1 MTLAHMQL
9 FPFLRSVYGEL
20 TKTEKRIADYM
31 MNNTMQ
37 VMDQTIT
44 DIAKHTQ
51 SSEITVSRFCKK
63 VGCHGLQ
70 EVKRQLAT
78 GLSVALTEGYHD
90 IQGEDSSYTVMLKIF
105 RNITEGL
112 QDTASLLDY
121 AQIEKAVAILQKA
134 ARVVVYGFGNSATV
148 CQDIATRFLRL
159 GLVVQAYSDS
169 HMQVTSAT
177 LLHADDVVIAVSHTG
192 RSKELI
198 HSVQVARQRGAR
210 IIVITSHGQSYL
222 AKLGDICL
230 CGMGREVQFASE
242 ASSSRLIHMAI
253 GDILYARL
261 TILRLSSFNE
271 NMENMRREIHKQ
283 KLPL

>member
-31 MNNTMQ
+31 MNNAMQ

-70 EVKRQLAT
+70 EVKRQLTT

-121 AQIEKAVAILQKA
+121 AQIEKAVELLQKA
-134 ARVVVYGFGNSATV
+134 DRVVVYGFGNSATV

-198 HSVQVARQRGAR
+198 HSVQVARKRGAR

-230 CGMGREVQFASE
+230 CGMGREVQFTSE

-261 TILRLSSFNE
+261 TMLRLSSFNE

>member
-70 EVKRQLAT
+70 EVKRQLTT

-112 QDTASLLDY
+112 QDTASLLDC
-121 AQIEKAVAILQKA
+121 AQIEKAVELLQKA

-198 HSVQVARQRGAR
+198 HSVQVARKRGAR
-210 IIVITSHGQSYL
+210 IIVITSYGQSYL

-230 CGMGREVQFASE
+230 CGMGREVQFVSE

-261 TILRLSSFNE
+261 TMLRLSSFNE